1 MRYFTLFFFY
11 ISLLAYLPA
20 QTPVQPTSAELYE
33 QIQKLQVLGSVLYV
47 AAHPDDEN
55 TRMISYLANERK
67 VNTAYLS
74 LTRGDGGQNLIGTE
88 IQELLGVLRTQE
100 LMAARRIDNGYQMF
114 SRANDFGYSKH
125 PDETLKIWNREE
137 VLGDVVWAIRKWRPD
152 VIINRFDHRTA
163 GRTHGHHTASAV
175 LSYEAFDLAG
185 SKKNYSEQTNI
196 VQPWQPKR
204 IYMNTSWWFYGS
216 REKFAEL
223 DKSDMAEIDIGVY
236 YPIKG
241 TSNNEIAAL
250 SRSQHRCQGMGNI
263 GSRGSQIE
271 YLERLK
277 GDVPGDKNDIFDGI
291 DITWNRVKGG
301 AKIGQMLHEIEHDF
315 NFAKPHLSLPALMLV
330 YKKIKG
336 LKDGYWK
343 GVKLAEMEELIQ
355 GSMGL
360 FAEAIAKEAS
370 ATPGENLKL
379 DLEIIARL
387 AENVELKSIEVLPLG
402 IDSVFNIPMQR
413 NEGLRVSKSVTLT
426 TDLAFTNP
434 YWLNKKGDLGMF
446 DVEEQTL
453 IGLPETPRQ
462 FKIKWNL
469 DISGTPFSFE
479 TDVVNKRRE
488 PAVGEVYRPFEVTP
502 PVYANLTEKV
512 FIFAN
517 QAPQKV
523 KVKVKAGK
531 PNLKGT
537 IELSHDEKWIIK
549 PAKYDFELSQKGKEQ
564 VFEFEVYPP
573 DAQSEAFVS
582 PLVKV
587 DGKTYTQEI
596 IEIEYDHVPTQT
608 IFRNS
613 EAKVVKIDLKKA
625 GRNIGYL
632 MGAGDEIPES
642 LRQIGYDVT
651 LLDPNDLS
659 LGTLEK
665 YDAVVTG
672 VRAYNTLDELKF
684 GAQDLLKYSENGGT
698 LIIQYNTRHRMK
710 TEDFAPFPI
719 KLSRDRVTVEEA
731 EVRLLKPDHEVLNF
745 PNKITTKD
753 FDGWIQERGLY
764 FPSEWDE
771 KYDAILSSN
780 DPGETPKDGGL
791 LVAKHGEGYFI
802 YTGYSWFRELPAG
815 VPGAFR
821 IFANMISIGKGNRP

>member
-1 MRYFTLFFFY
+1 MRILLFLVSCFLF
-11 ISLLAYLPA
+11 LASIQA
-20 QTPVQPTSAELYE
+20 QAPVQPTSADLYE
-33 QIQKLQVLGSVLYV
+33 KIQKLQVLGSVLYV

-55 TRMISYLANERK
+55 TRMISYLANEKK

-88 IQELLGVLRTQE
+88 IQELLGILRTQE

-125 PDETLKIWNREE
+125 PDETLDIWNKEE
-137 VLGDVVWAIRKWRPD
+137 VLSDVVWAIRKWQPD
-152 VIINRFDHRTA
+152 VIINRFDHRTP
-163 GRTHGHHTASAV
+163 GKTHGHHTASAV
-175 LSYEAFDLAG
+175 LSVEAFDLSG
-185 SKKNYSEQTNI
+185 SKNKYKEQTTF
-196 VQPWQPKR
+196 VEPWQPKR
-204 IYMNTSWWFYGS
+204 LYMNTSWWFYGS
-216 REKFAEL
+216 KENFEKA
-223 DKSDMAEIDIGVY
+223 DKSNMAEFDIGVY

-263 GSRGSQIE
+263 GTRGRQIE
-271 YLERLK
+271 YLELLK
-277 GDVPGDKNDIFDGI
+277 GNAPADKNDIFDGI
-291 DITWNRVKGG
+291 DITWSRVKGG
-301 AKIGQMLHEIEHDF
+301 AKIGGMLHEIEHDF
-315 NFAKPHLSLPALMLV
+315 NFAKPHLSLPALMKV
-330 YKKIKG
+330 YKKIDG

-343 GVKLAEMEELIQ
+343 RVKLVEMKQLIQ

-360 FAEAIAKEAS
+360 FAEAIASEVS
-370 ATPGENLKL
+370 ATPGDNLKL
-379 DLEIIARL
+379 DLEIIARTV
-387 AENVELKSIEVLPLG
+387 ENVELKSIEILPLG
-402 IDSVFNIPMQR
+402 MDSVFNMSMTK
-413 NEGLRVSKSVTLT
+413 NEALKVSKSVTLP

-434 YWLNKKGDLGMF
+434 YWLNKKGNLGMF

-462 FKIKWNL
+462 FKVKWNL
-469 DISGTPFSFE
+469 KISGTPFSFE

-517 QAPQKV
+517 AAPQKV
-523 KVKVKAGK
+523 KVKIKAGK
-531 PNLKGT
+531 PDLKGT
-537 IELSHDEKWIIK
+537 VELSHDEKWTIK
-549 PAKYDFELSQKGKEQ
+549 PAKFDFELLQKGKEQ
-564 VFEFEVYPP
+564 VFEFEVFPP
-573 DAQSEAFVS
+573 DGQSEAFVS
-582 PLVKV
+582 PLVKI
-587 DGKTYTQEI
+587 DGKSYTKEI

-613 EAKVVKIDLKKA
+613 EAKVVKIDLKIA

-651 LLDPNDLS
+651 LLDPSDLS
-659 LGTLEK
+659 LATLK
-665 YDAVVTG
+665 KFDAVVTG

-710 TEDFAPFPI
+710 TEDFAPYPI

-731 EVRLLKPDHEVLNF
+731 EVRLLKPDHEILNF
-745 PNKITTKD
+745 PNKITSKD

-821 IFANMISIGKGNRP
+821 IFANMISIGKKNRP